1 MKFEASGGVTLKN
14 GPPDCGHRRR
24 LHFRR
29 RADAFR
35 ARDRHVSGIDACRRL
50 SAATDWSPTS
60 CVRLW
65 ANAGWEINRRA
76 RRRRASTND
85 LAWEAEARGAPE
97 GFVVFAEHQTAGRG
111 QYGRRWE
118 SAPYQGLW
126 FSVLL
131 RPRITLN
138 ESPRLT
144 SLLAGVVAATIIE
157 ETGCA
162 ASIKAP
168 NDIYV
173 DGRKIAG
180 VLVEGRTAS
189 DGSYVAV
196 AGMGVNVNQTLE
208 DFPEELRKT
217 AGSLRMATGRQIQ
230 RGPLAVAL
238 LRKLG
243 NGLPGLHAGRVARN
257 C

>member
-1 MKFEASGGVTLKN
+1 MSEPSDRLIATELRAGLA
-14 GPPDCGHRRR
+14 DCRIG
-24 LHFRR
+24 
-29 RADAFR
+29 
-35 ARDRHVSGIDACRRL
+35 
-50 SAATDWSPTS
+50 
-60 CVRLW
+60 
-65 ANAGWEINRRA
+65 NEIVVVEET
-76 RRRRASTND
+76 ASTND
-85 LAWEAEARGAPE
+85 LAWEAAERGAAT
-97 GFVVFAEHQTAGRG
+97 GFVVFAERQTKGRG

-126 FSVLL
+126 FSILL
-131 RPRITLN
+131 RPPVTLN

-144 SLLAGVVAATIIE
+144 SLLAGVAAASIIE

-173 DGRKIAG
+173 AGRKIAG

-196 AGMGVNVNQTLE
+196 AGLGVNVNQTLE
-208 DFPEELRKT
+208 DFPAELQTT
-217 AGSLRMATGRQIQ
+217 AGSLRMATGRQIE

-238 LRKLG
+238 LRKLD
-243 NGLPGLHAGRVARN
+243 ADYR
-257 C
+257 